1 MRGYKYFTAKEE
13 WGATDTDAIAGV
25 HGGREEL
32 ITEMEE
38 KVLSRSPCAHIHSQS
53 GSGGSWAL
61 GLRVWGGL
69 GAAPEGALVLL
80 AAPGQAPCDTNPVY
94 GRFDGCCGE
103 GLRAPCSPGN
113 SSAMCSLHRCLQSKH
128 QLQSSYRYP
137 NSGSAT
143 QTANRPRCW
152 FDHTALVL
160 VTISGGK
167 GAGHH
172 AAALKQSSPSTPLSP
187 GWQQTV
193 P

>member
-32 ITEMEE
+32 ITETEE
-38 KVLSRSPCAHIHSQS
+38 KVLSRSPCAHTHSQS

-80 AAPGQAPCDTNPVY
+80 AAPGQAPCDTNPAY

-113 SSAMCSLHRCLQSKH
+113 SPTMCSLHPVVCRASTSCSPPIAIQIAALLLKQ
-128 QLQSSYRYP
+128 
-137 NSGSAT
+137 
-143 QTANRPRCW
+143 QTDP
-152 FDHTALVL
+152 
-160 VTISGGK
+160 
-167 GAGHH
+167 GAG
-172 AAALKQSSPSTPLSP
+172 LTTLRSSWSPSVEGRERGTT
-187 GWQQTV
+187 QQ